1 MSTRIQITR
10 ENLVAQFT
18 EVQQPPEIL
27 NEKLKRAPFIHCLST
42 YVIRPVA
49 CDQLP
54 FMIHHKNK
62 QQIIT
67 VQKPRAGK
75 KGLDGVKE
83 VDNFEDD

>member
-1 MSTRIQITR
+1 MSTRVQITR

-49 CDQLP
+49 CD
-54 FMIHHKNK
+54 
-62 QQIIT
+62 
-67 VQKPRAGK
+67 
-75 KGLDGVKE
+75 
-83 VDNFEDD
+83 